1 LYEEYSTEPKMFK
14 SEVVI
19 ETSKQPDG
27 GETFKYTMVNKPFN
41 PKVGW
46 NPKYPDLNIEEKY
59 EDENGDTIEQYVEDD
74 YYEDE
79 EFEEGEFEEGEYDQ
93 EYDQEEEEEDELPIL
108 EEVGKEEV
116 INLDEEEEEEK
127 FQENRNLTYQQQLD
141 REFDKFVHSYDDD
154 EIGELEDKELAG
166 EKRELDI
173 EDYVKDLLDNPEYN
187 LGRYFEDEERVVSK
201 KEVEEFATTLG
212 GISFKKGDNPYAKI
226 SKDEIIEWTIEAIR
240 KQKEEEEEREGE
252 PEEDILAP
260 YLKEREEQWDCQS
273 IVSTYS
279 NTENH
284 PKLLF
289 EEDEKKKIK
298 LSAKSG
304 LPLNVLPSKPVVVK
318 RKIVQK
324 DLQLTRDKY
333 ESAEEKKA
341 RKKMV
346 KENKQEKRKVK
357 KATKSAFKQE
367 EVKQAKMDAFPQ
379 QKQKIVVKY

>member
-1 LYEEYSTEPKMFK
+1 MFK

-19 ETSKQPDG
+19 ETTKQPDG

-46 NPKYPDLNIEEKY
+46 NPKYPDLNIEDKY
-59 EDENGDTIEQYVEDD
+59 EDENGDTIEQFVEED

-79 EFEEGEFEEGEYDQ
+79 EFEEGDFEEGEYED
-93 EYDQEEEEEDELPIL
+93 EEDELPTL
-108 EEVGKEEV
+108 EEVGKKEEI
-116 INLDEEEEEEK
+116 INLDDEEEEEEEEMYHTRGGEGEDGK
-127 FQENRNLTYQQQLD
+127 DLTYQQQLD
-141 REFDKFVHSYDDD
+141 REFDKFVHSYDDG

-173 EDYVKDLLDNPEYN
+173 EDYVKDLLENPEYN

-226 SKDEIIEWTIEAIR
+226 SKDEIIEFTIAAIR

-298 LSAKSG
+298 LSTKSG